1 MAESIVQGLFGLTPL
16 QLQQQRRAQLDAAA
30 NAYGAQDPF
39 QRASTG
45 FYRAGGQIADIGA
58 GMLGMQ
64 TPEMA
69 DAQRAQQIFAQSG
82 GLETPE
88 QIRAAASRFMNAG
101 DNQRALLL
109 VEYANKREKELQ
121 EMSLSKA
128 HEKYY
133 SLGGAKNSSSQLA
146 AKQAIARNDA
156 MKLGL
161 NAGLSGQ
168 ELFDFADAQV
178 QKVTDTWNATTGLGA
193 GDGVS
198 GDVPI
203 ASPMDATGNI
213 DLSTQTAISP
223 DLKITKEQRD
233 LMLADALQRGDTV
246 AAEKI
251 KSLPVTN
258 TIPLP
263 KSKAEVAGD
272 VKLAET
278 LAAKD
283 PAIAAREAAAKTT
296 GEDSAKANIALYAKA
311 NSALDDLQKLDRLQ
325 TMLNTG
331 DLTTGQWAEL
341 RTGINKT
348 IALLGGK
355 KAASQAEDTEI
366 LEAMLGSQVFE
377 LMGSLGLGSKQMDTP
392 AEREF
397 MRKVL
402 AGTIPLEK
410 GTIKRMAEMR
420 RADLER
426 NVNKYNDRVD
436 SGSLD
441 NFFNDSGLT
450 KKKLE
455 INKNRRIKFDSKG
468 NMVQ

>member
-16 QLQQQRRAQLDAAA
+16 QLQQQRMAQLDAAA
-30 NAYGAQDPF
+30 NAYAGQDPF
-39 QRASTG
+39 QRATAG

-69 DAQRAQQIFAQSG
+69 DAQRTQQIFSQSG

-88 QIRAAASRFMNAG
+88 QIRAAADRFRASG
-101 DNQRALLL
+101 DMQRAFALIQL
-109 VEYANKREKELQ
+109 ANQREKELQ

-168 ELFDFADAQV
+168 ELLDFADAQV
-178 QKVTDTWNATTGLGA
+178 QKVTDTWNATIGA
-193 GDGVS
+193 NASDGVS
-198 GDVPI
+198 VNSPV

-213 DLSTQTAISP
+213 NLSDQTAISP
-223 DLKITKEQRD
+223 DLKITKERRD
-233 LMLADALQRGDTV
+233 LMLSDAMQRGDTV

-258 TIPLP
+258 NIPLP

-355 KAASQAEDTEI
+355 KAASQAKDTEI

-426 NVNKYNDRVD
+426 NVNKYNDRID

-441 NFFNDSGLT
+441 NFFSDSGLP

-455 INKNRRIKFDSKG
+455 IKKTGNRVFKVLGKE
-468 NMVQ
+468 

>member
-1 MAESIVQGLFGLTPL
+1 
-16 QLQQQRRAQLDAAA
+16 
-30 NAYGAQDPF
+30 
-39 QRASTG
+39 
-45 FYRAGGQIADIGA
+45 
-58 GMLGMQ
+58 
-64 TPEMA
+64 
-69 DAQRAQQIFAQSG
+69 
-82 GLETPE
+82 
-88 QIRAAASRFMNAG
+88 
-101 DNQRALLL
+101 
-109 VEYANKREKELQ
+109 
-121 EMSLSKA
+121 
-128 HEKYY
+128 
-133 SLGGAKNSSSQLA
+133 
-146 AKQAIARNDA
+146 
-156 MKLGL
+156 
-161 NAGLSGQ
+161 
-168 ELFDFADAQV
+168 LFDFADAQV
-178 QKVTDTWNATTGLGA
+178 QKVTDTWNATIGSDAGA
-193 GDGVS
+193 SVS

-233 LMLADALQRGDTV
+233 LMLADATQRGDTV

-258 TIPLP
+258 SIPLP
-263 KSKAEVAGD
+263 KSKAQVAGD

-283 PAIAAREAAAKTT
+283 PAIAAREAAAKQV
-296 GEDSAKANIALYAKA
+296 GEESAKSNIALYAKA
-311 NSALDDLQKLDRLQ
+311 NSALDDLQKINRLQ
-325 TMLNTG
+325 TILDTG

-341 RTGINKT
+341 RTGINKS
-348 IALLGGK
+348 IALLGGRKAAK
-355 KAASQAEDTEI
+355 KASDTEI
-366 LEAMLGSQVFE
+366 LDAMLGSQVFD

-420 RADLER
+420 KADLER
-426 NVNKYNDRVD
+426 NVNKYNDRVE
-436 SGSLD
+436 SGDLD

-455 INKNRRIKFDSKG
+455 INKNKRIKFDSKG
-468 NMVQ
+468 NVVQ

>member
-16 QLQQQRRAQLDAAA
+16 QLQQQRRAQMDAAA
-30 NAYGAQDPF
+30 NAYAAQDPF
-39 QRASTG
+39 QRATAG

-69 DAQRAQQIFAQSG
+69 DAQRTQQIFAQSG
-82 GLETPE
+82 GMETPE
-88 QIRAAASRFMNAG
+88 QIRAAADRFRASG
-101 DNQRALLL
+101 DMQRAFALIQL
-109 VEYANKREKELQ
+109 ANQREKELQ

-178 QKVTDTWNATTGLGA
+178 QKVTDTWNATIGSDAGA
-193 GDGVS
+193 SVS

-233 LMLADALQRGDTV
+233 LMLADATQRGDTV

-258 TIPLP
+258 AIPLP
-263 KSKAEVAGD
+263 KSKAQVAGD

-283 PAIAAREAAAKTT
+283 PAIAAREAAAKQV
-296 GEDSAKANIALYAKA
+296 GEESAKSNIALYAKA
-311 NSALDDLQKLDRLQ
+311 NSALDDLQKINRLQ
-325 TMLNTG
+325 TMLDTG

-341 RTGINKT
+341 RTGINKS
-348 IALLGGK
+348 IALLGGR
-355 KAASQAEDTEI
+355 KAAKNASDTEI

-377 LMGSLGLGSKQMDTP
+377 LMSSLGLGSKQMDTP

-420 RADLER
+420 KADLER
-426 NVNKYNDRVD
+426 NVNKYNDRVE
-436 SGSLD
+436 SGDLD

-455 INKNRRIKFDSKG
+455 IKKTGNRVFKVLGKE
-468 NMVQ
+468 